1 MDEREILTRF
11 KAGLLEREQAVW
23 LLAERRRAPG
33 RGADGGFPAADGGFP
48 APVSASPAPAS
59 GAAAAP
65 VSGAAA
71 PVFLPLPGGAHEPI
85 KLWYCSNDE
94 LDSAL
99 AVTLARHWLDE
110 EEQETASRFLFEHDR
125 RQYLVAHALVRRV
138 LALESGLPEAEAVI
152 WRSARGRPFLERP
165 PVGLPR
171 GGQELD
177 FNLSH
182 AEGHNLLGVVR
193 SHRIGVDV
201 ERVDRGEQGLDAII
215 ETFAQDERDWVARA
229 APGRTRDCRTL
240 RLWTL
245 KEAYSKARG
254 LGLGLPFD
262 SFSFTLHEERGV
274 LAFRPPESEAALPW
288 RFLELEPEPGVLAAV
303 ALLAD
308 ADVPS
313 VLQLH
318 RGFPWSRKAPELLG
332 LPEPV
337 AGR

>member
-1 MDEREILTRF
+1 MDEREILIRF

-23 LLAERRRAPG
+23 LLADRREAPG
-33 RGADGGFPAADGGFP
+33 PGAEGGSS
-48 APVSASPAPAS
+48 APGPPAS
-59 GAAAAP
+59 GSS
-65 VSGAAA
+65 V
-71 PVFLPLPGGAHEPI
+71 PVFLPLPGGALEPI

-94 LDSAL
+94 LDSSL
-99 AVTLARHWLDE
+99 AATLARHWLDDQE
-110 EEQETASRFLFEHDR
+110 RETASRFLFEVDR

-152 WRSARGRPFLERP
+152 WRSAWGRPFLQRP

-182 AEGHNLLGVVR
+182 ADGHNLLGVVR
-193 SHRIGVDV
+193 GHRIGVDV
-201 ERVDRGEQGLDAII
+201 ERVDRGEKGLEGII
-215 ETFAQDERDWVARA
+215 ETFARDERDWVAQA

-245 KEAYSKARG
+245 KEAYAKARG

-262 SFSFTLHEERGV
+262 SFSFTPHEERGV
-274 LAFRPPESEAALPW
+274 LAFRPPESEEALPW

-308 ADVPS
+308 TGVPP

-318 RGFPWSRKAPELLG
+318 RGFPWSREAPELLD

-337 AGR
+337 TGR

>member
-23 LLAERRRAPG
+23 LLAERRKAPG
-33 RGADGGFPAADGGFP
+33 SGAEGGYPPPG
-48 APVSASPAPAS
+48 SPAS
-59 GAAAAP
+59 G
-65 VSGAAA
+65 SFA

-85 KLWYCSNDE
+85 KLWYCSNHE

-99 AVTLARHWLDE
+99 AVTLARCWLDDQ
-110 EEQETASRFLFEHDR
+110 EQETASRFLFEQDR

-152 WRSARGRPFLERP
+152 WRSARGRPFLQRP

-201 ERVDRGEQGLDAII
+201 ERVDRGEQGLDANI
-215 ETFAQDERDWVARA
+215 ETFARDERDWVAQA

-245 KEAYSKARG
+245 KEAYAKARG

-274 LAFRPPESEAALPW
+274 LAFRPPESEGVLPW

-308 ADVPS
+308 DGVPS
-313 VLQLH
+313 SLQLH
-318 RGFPWSRKAPELLG
+318 RGFPWSREAPELLD